1 MMNSSSA
8 LLDQGHPR
16 CDCASSHPATD
27 RHHGTALTSRPKN
40 DIAGDDDNIDPQEA
54 VRYQSIADTW
64 WDRSGP
70 FWPLHRLNTLRTE
83 YLKALLASMFERDAG
98 STKPLDGLRILDV
111 GCGGGI
117 LSESM
122 ARLGA
127 HVHGI
132 DVVLQNIEV
141 ARRHARQSGLSVHYA
156 ALHSRALR
164 QQRATY
170 DVVLNM
176 EVVEHVPDPSALVAD
191 CAAMVR
197 PGGALVL
204 ATINRTWL
212 SWLFAIVGAEYVLR
226 WLPRGTHRWDRFI
239 KPAELRALTSVCGL
253 ERVAET
259 GVAVNPLTRRFKLSR
274 HMAVNYMTVTQ
285 RPQAQDLNANGI
297 WARAKQRI
305 ALNAPDQPRNT
316 PRKES

>member
-1 MMNSSSA
+1 MNSSSA
-8 LLDQGHPR
+8 LHGRGHAR
-16 CDCASSHPATD
+16 CDCGSPHPANN
-27 RHHGTALTSRPKN
+27 RHNGPALTSMSN
-40 DIAGDDDNIDPQEA
+40 SDEGGHDDNIDPREA
-54 VRYQSIADTW
+54 ARYHSLANTW

-83 YLKALLASMFERDAG
+83 YLKGVLARIFERDA
-98 STKPLDGLRILDV
+98 SATKPLEGLRILDV

-141 ARRHARQSGLSVHYA
+141 ARLHARQSGLSVHYA

-176 EVVEHVPDPSALVAD
+176 EVVEHVPDPSSLVAD

-204 ATINRTWL
+204 ATINRSWL
-212 SWLFAIVGAEYVLR
+212 SWLFAIVGAEYILG

-239 KPAELRALTSVCGL
+239 KPVELRALTAGCGL
-253 ERVAET
+253 KRVAET
-259 GVAVNPLTRRFKLSR
+259 GVRVNPLTRRFALSR

-285 RPQAQDLNANGI
+285 RPHAQDLSANGI

-305 ALNAPDQPRNT
+305 ALNAADQP
-316 PRKES
+316 